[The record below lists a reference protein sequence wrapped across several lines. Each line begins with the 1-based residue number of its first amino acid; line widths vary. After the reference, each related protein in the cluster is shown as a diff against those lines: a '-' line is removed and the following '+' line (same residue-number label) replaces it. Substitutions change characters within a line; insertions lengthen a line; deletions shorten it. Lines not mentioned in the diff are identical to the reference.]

1 MNRIYC
7 NTYST
12 GQKGFVAEKLDGS
25 NLAVTSYG
33 VIASRRNVLL
43 FKPTDKELDKCK
55 FSGVK
60 LHKAAAMVPK
70 LGKLVQTFSAHCKAS
85 NLEVILY
92 GELVQKGT
100 ATSTEDKYG
109 YRSRGY
115 EEGGYYIFGL
125 GLSGLKLDEANEIEN
140 ALKNLKEKGFS
151 CVVKVSDNTCDMVLL
166 MNKELQNVLL
176 EHNINNTIDH
186 YQITLSEALSRYEKS
201 LITGSLEGIV
211 INFGNEIFKWK
222 GLDESYPDLF
232 MNEIEETLSEHDL
245 KNSCGSIIRVATE
258 SRKHWRRL
266 KQEKA
271 TLFLLEK
278 AYKSALT
285 KMKNLEDRKNERNLG
300 IKELNSF
307 QEALEMEM
315 SRDSHC
321 DTNFQEMLPAFV
333 QQKLK
338 CI

>member
-1 MNRIYC
+1 M
-7 NTYST
+7 
-12 GQKGFVAEKLDGS
+12 
-25 NLAVTSYG
+25 
-33 VIASRRNVLL
+33 
-43 FKPTDKELDKCK
+43 
-55 FSGVK
+55 
-60 LHKAAAMVPK
+60 
-70 LGKLVQTFSAHCKAS
+70 
-85 NLEVILY
+85 
-92 GELVQKGT
+92 
-100 ATSTEDKYG
+100 
-109 YRSRGY
+109 
-115 EEGGYYIFGL
+115 
-125 GLSGLKLDEANEIEN
+125 EN
-140 ALKNLKEKGFS
+140 DPRFFFLNPS
-151 CVVKVSDNTCDMVLL
+151 
-166 MNKELQNVLL
+166 
-176 EHNINNTIDH
+176 
-186 YQITLSEALSRYEKS
+186 LSRYEKS

>member
-1 MNRIYC
+1 M
-7 NTYST
+7 
-12 GQKGFVAEKLDGS
+12 G
-25 NLAVTSYG
+25 G

-100 ATSTEDKYG
+100 ASSTEDKYG

-125 GLSGLKLDEANEIEN
+125 GLSGLKLDEAKEIEN

-166 MNKELQNVLL
+166 MNKELDKCKFSGVKL
-176 EHNINNTIDH
+176 H
-186 YQITLSEALSRYEKS
+186 
-201 LITGSLEGIV
+201 
-211 INFGNEIFKWK
+211 
-222 GLDESYPDLF
+222 
-232 MNEIEETLSEHDL
+232 
-245 KNSCGSIIRVATE
+245 
-258 SRKHWRRL
+258 
-266 KQEKA
+266 KA
-271 TLFLLEK
+271 AAMVPKLGKLVQTFSAHCK
-278 AYKSALT
+278 AS
-285 KMKNLEDRKNERNLG
+285 NLEVILYG
-300 IKELNSF
+300 EL
-307 QEALEMEM
+307 
-315 SRDSHC
+315 
-321 DTNFQEMLPAFV
+321 V
-333 QQKLK
+333 QKGTATSTE
-338 CI
+338 